1 MTIRP
6 PIAAASDVGQADATG
21 LNPRGVVHRN
31 LSPAILYEY
40 AIRREEGEVVAGGP
54 FNAITAP
61 HTGRSPGDKF
71 VVREPTSAADLWWG
85 KINTPLTPEHFEQLR
100 NDVRDYLNRRD
111 ELFVRDVF
119 AGADPAHRIRV
130 RFVTTNAWHTLFVY
144 NMFIRPKAADDGDPH
159 REMDRAFIVSV
170 VRQALRDTQRICSEK
185 GLDDHMQIFVR
196 HYYDGQP
203 YQSIASDFGVAPP
216 RAAVM
221 ARSAAR
227 NFKAALRDLLSCDG
241 AESGEIDGEI
251 ESLLETAS
259 DE

>member
-1 MTIRP
+1 MN
-6 PIAAASDVGQADATG
+6 AFCFY
-21 LNPRGVVHRN
+21 
-31 LSPAILYEY
+31 LS
-40 AIRREEGEVVAGGP
+40 
-54 FNAITAP
+54 
-61 HTGRSPGDKF
+61 
-71 VVREPTSAADLWWG
+71 
-85 KINTPLTPEHFEQLR
+85 EQKR
-100 NDVRDYLNRRD
+100 KQRRD
-111 ELFVRDVF
+111 GQSGSLPED
-119 AGADPAHRIRV
+119 
-130 RFVTTNAWHTLFVY
+130 
-144 NMFIRPKAADDGDPH
+144 AATDDGDPH
-159 REMDRAFIVSV
+159 SEMDRAFIVSV

-203 YQSIASDFGVAPP
+203 YQAVASDFDVEPS

-241 AESGEIDGEI
+241 AASGEIDAEI

>member
-1 MTIRP
+1 LGKEQFPTTLNTWLDRQL
-6 PIAAASDVGQADATG
+6 ADSDHGRARINRHVM
-21 LNPRGVVHRN
+21 
-31 LSPAILYEY
+31 EMY
-40 AIRREEGEVVAGGP
+40 A
-54 FNAITAP
+54 
-61 HTGRSPGDKF
+61 
-71 VVREPTSAADLWWG
+71 W
-85 KINTPLTPEHFEQLR
+85 PLTVYFRGTRDRWLGEPEEIVQGFLADRLDRPTFFSDWQNSGLRLRRWLMNAFCFYLAEQKR
-100 NDVRDYLNRRD
+100 KQRRD
-111 ELFVRDVF
+111 GQSESLPED
-119 AGADPAHRIRV
+119 
-130 RFVTTNAWHTLFVY
+130 
-144 NMFIRPKAADDGDPH
+144 AATDDGDPH
-159 REMDRAFIVSV
+159 SEMDRAFIVSV
-170 VRQALRDTQRICSEK
+170 VRQALRDTQRKCSEK

-241 AESGEIDGEI
+241 AASGEIDAEI